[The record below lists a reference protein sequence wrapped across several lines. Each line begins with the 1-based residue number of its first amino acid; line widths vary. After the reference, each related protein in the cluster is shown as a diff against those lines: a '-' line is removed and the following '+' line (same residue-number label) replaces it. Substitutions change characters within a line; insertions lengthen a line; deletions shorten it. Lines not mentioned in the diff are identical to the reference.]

1 MSSEWARLSGLRF
14 VCVAFPA
21 GTLLCRVGKAVCKRN
36 ELQRW
41 AWPWFFG
48 LFVLGFVDLVLIFR
62 QGSSL
67 VPVTESDLR
76 SVLRPPAPP
85 FYVKLCLTQRTYTKE
100 FMHAKQY
107 VPSTI
112 SSVAEPF

>member
-1 MSSEWARLSGLRF
+1 MGQASETVREGGKEGERGEGANYLSSEWARLSGLRF

-48 LFVLGFVDLVLIFR
+48 LFVLGFVDLVLINKH
-62 QGSSL
+62 
-67 VPVTESDLR
+67 
-76 SVLRPPAPP
+76 SVFPP
-85 FYVKLCLTQRTYTKE
+85 E
-100 FMHAKQY
+100 FCCANY
-107 VPSTI
+107 
-112 SSVAEPF
+112 